1 MLKRIH
7 VAAVLVS
14 MSILQLASVA
24 TAQLCPGQ
32 DGKLA
37 PTNLACEFFV
47 ATRAT
52 TTYNQTAVAV
62 GETIAS
68 QLGQLPLASAISGS
82 GLTLNKSLG
91 VFTATED
98 SLGAILNQ
106 RGETLGKNK
115 RLISFTYQHFGF
127 GAVDGIRLKN
137 FPITQLY
144 ASSSSAAGDTYITGS
159 SAIDLAIDQYT
170 ILLAYGLTKRV
181 DVAVIIPLSKVTL
194 STRSN
199 YSYFQAGSYLS
210 PSTYNFPGSASGLGD
225 VAVNLKANVYGGE
238 RFKIAVGSEF
248 RFKTGDEGNYLG
260 TGAYGVKPYVVFSRR
275 GRLTPNLNIGYQ
287 WNGDSIL
294 SNNQNLPHSL
304 LYSAGVDY
312 RLTHKFTLVGE
323 FVGRQV
329 RNAPR
334 LARTTQPVI
343 YTSPETGTTLL
354 PSVSTY
360 NDSYCMDNIGGGF
373 KANPF
378 KNFYV
383 NASVLVKLDD
393 AGLRSKIIPLAGA
406 SYRF

>member
-14 MSILQLASVA
+14 MSMLQLASVA

-32 DGKLA
+32 NGPA
-37 PTNLACEFFV
+37 PTNLACEFLV
-47 ATRAT
+47 ATRGTQNTPTTVAT
-52 TTYNQTAVAV
+52 ANAMGV
-62 GETIAS
+62 TIAS

-82 GLTLNKSLG
+82 GLTLNKALG

-115 RLISFTYQHFGF
+115 LLVSFTYQHFGF

-144 ASSSSAAGDTYITGS
+144 GINSSGNTYTTGTTS
-159 SAIDLAIDQYT
+159 TELAIDQYT
-170 ILLAYGLTKRV
+170 ILIGYGLTKRI
-181 DVAVIIPLSKVTL
+181 DVAVFIPLSKVTM

-199 YSYFQAGSYLS
+199 LRYFTAGSYS
-210 PSTYNFPGSASGLGD
+210 STSYYNFPGSTSGLGD
-225 VAVNLKANVYGGE
+225 VAVTLKANVYGGE

-248 RFKTGDEGNYLG
+248 RFKSGDEGNYLG
-260 TGAYGVKPYVVFSRR
+260 TGAYGVKPFVVFSRR
-275 GRLTPNLNIGYQ
+275 GRLTPNLNVGYQ

-294 SNNQNLPHSL
+294 SENKNLPHSL

-312 RLTHKFTLVGE
+312 RVTRKFTLVGE

-334 LARTTQPVI
+334 LARYPQPTD
-343 YTSPETGTTLL
+343 YTDPSTGTTFL
-354 PSVSTY
+354 PSVRTY

-383 NASVLVKLDD
+383 NVSVLVKLDD